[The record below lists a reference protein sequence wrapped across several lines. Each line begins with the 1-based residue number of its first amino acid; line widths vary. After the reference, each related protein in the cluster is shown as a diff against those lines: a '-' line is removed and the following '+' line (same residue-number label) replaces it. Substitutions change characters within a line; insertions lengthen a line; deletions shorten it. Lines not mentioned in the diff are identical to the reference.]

1 MDKSEGKDWF
11 AKTLNTFTE
20 ETAKVYKISRLKLEI
35 GTANK
40 TKNEKINLISRKL
53 IALIQNGK
61 IDAELFEPEYSAII
75 DIDKKILDM
84 ETEIEPLN
92 VMELDSNIS
101 EAARKLQRIYEIEEK
116 LPGKDCGSCGSPT
129 CRSLAEDIVLG
140 YANELDCVFLMRE
153 KVRYLAEE
161 MVGLASKDGS
171 ERE

>member
-84 ETEIEPLN
+84 ETEI
-92 VMELDSNIS
+92 DAIKSNI
-101 EAARKLQRIYEIEEK
+101 KLGKKKHDNSNTDIEEIDK
-116 LPGKDCGSCGSPT
+116 
-129 CRSLAEDIVLG
+129 E
-140 YANELDCVFLMRE
+140 
-153 KVRYLAEE
+153 
-161 MVGLASKDGS
+161 
-171 ERE
+171 